1 MALEMGII
9 EIEVYGDSKFIINQL
24 LKIYEVKKD
33 DLVLFFRQAS
43 HLLKSLKSVTLN
55 HIPRKENK
63 ITDALANLATTLALS
78 EGETI
83 NIPVCNRWVLPSL
96 DTFDHEHSYAITI
109 ATNDE
114 EEWRTP
120 LIEYLKQSTYQRCL
134 SGEEVLEAMRET
146 YSRVCG
152 AHQSSPKLHFRIKRM
167 GYIGQLWSRI
177 AWSMQRNASLANYTP
192 T

>member
-9 EIEVYGDSKFIINQL
+9 EIEVYGDSKLIINQL

-43 HLLKSLKSVTLN
+43 HLLKSLKSVTLD

-63 ITDALANLATTLALS
+63 MTDALANLATTLALS

-96 DTFDHEHSYAITI
+96 DTFDPEHYNAITI

-114 EEWRTP
+114 EDWRTP
-120 LIEYLKQSTYQRCL
+120 LIEYLKQAVNGLAKVFNKTLCNLLKKVVSKSKRDWHEKI
-134 SGEEVLEAMRET
+134 GEA
-146 YSRVCG
+146 
-152 AHQSSPKLHFRIKRM
+152 
-167 GYIGQLWSRI
+167 LWAYRTTH
-177 AWSMQRNASLANYTP
+177 RNATQAMVSKPYFL
-192 T
+192 